1 MRAAE
6 ARTCLPQPSFGLYR
20 TRISRPPTEPSPG
33 EGMCVSRYAACLP
46 PIKGYLVGGEVA
58 LRPGRGR
65 RNKGGGGTRRGGV
78 GTTAELVGTPFGCF
92 GGGHVMYR
100 TIL

>member
-33 EGMCVSRYAACLP
+33 EGMYVSRYTVCGEHGAP
-46 PIKGYLVGGEVA
+46 VENDGRSGPVGIVRPD
-58 LRPGRGR
+58 LPGRAPSG
-65 RNKGGGGTRRGGV
+65 
-78 GTTAELVGTPFGCF
+78 
-92 GGGHVMYR
+92 
-100 TIL
+100 